1 MKTPPTPHPAIV
13 LINAKIEEHRELAAD
28 FAADRTLE
36 LAESALNSAKAAAA
50 KAELEDDSI
59 DPEALVDK
67 RMDARRAVEVA
78 EIRLARAKKAIESRG
93 WDVQAPLHAGGKIA
107 AEALREVAD
116 PFGNQLEAALR
127 NLIGDDY
134 NTDSGHYKSLIYRKK
149 ERLFGH
155 ARSCEQS
162 ASVQVLERAIAMIE
176 DATRLG

>member
-1 MKTPPTPHPAIV
+1 MKALTPHPAIAA
-13 LINAKIEEHRELAAD
+13 INLKIAEHHELAAD
-28 FAADRTLE
+28 FAADQTLT
-36 LAESALNSAKAAAA
+36 LAEAALESAKAAAA
-50 KAELEDDSI
+50 QAELEDHSL
-59 DPEALVDK
+59 DPEDLVD
-67 RMDARRAVEVA
+67 RRLEARRQVEVA

-162 ASVQVLERAIAMIE
+162 ASVQVLERSIAMIE
-176 DATRLG
+176 DSTRLG